1 MKSKFYR
8 WMKQLFVL
16 GAVLLGCMAPL
27 SVKADVTEKPIEI
40 YEHNGFKHNDY
51 YLMSEK
57 EYLKNGSKWE
67 LVNSYKYSY
76 DKQGNLLKKIWTG
89 ETDYGPYSYETSYE
103 YQYDKRGNVL
113 SKKTLD
119 KGCYSASNHQKVY
132 YGKQLNG
139 LDTYTY
145 DKKGN
150 VKTHKAY
157 SYIEQYST
165 QYSGKKRLIYSTKY
179 TYKNGKLYKE
189 TLKASKDYGSY
200 VSEIIYRP
208 DGTLKSYIQKS
219 ASGSEQYK
227 HTYDKYGNI
236 IKSTDSVESRVV
248 TYKNTYQK
256 GVLSCS
262 ASINK
267 YPNSTR
273 KSGLTTTYYT
283 SGYRKGWAK
292 KSIYYYDINY
302 TNKDTNTH
310 KYKADKTG
318 KNVGEV
324 ISYTNGTANHK
335 TCYTW
340 KKMK

>member
-1 MKSKFYR
+1 MMSKFHR

-16 GAVLLGCMAPL
+16 GVVLLGCMAPL
-27 SVKADVTEKPIEI
+27 SAKADVTEKPIEI
-40 YEHNGFKHNDY
+40 YQHNGFKHNDY

-57 EYLKNGSKWE
+57 AYLKNGSKWE
-67 LVNSYKYSY
+67 LVSSYKYSY
-76 DKQGNLLKKIWTG
+76 DKQGNLLKKIDKGSSFST
-89 ETDYGPYSYETSYE
+89 ETSYE

-113 SKKTLD
+113 SKRTLKD
-119 KGCYSASNHQKVY
+119 NEPS
-132 YGKQLNG
+132 G

-150 VKTHKAY
+150 VKTHKVY
-157 SYIEQYST
+157 YYVD
-165 QYSGKKRLIYSTKY
+165 GKKQLKYNTKY

-219 ASGSEQYK
+219 ASGSVQYK
-227 HTYDKYGNI
+227 KTYDKYGNI

-256 GVLSCS
+256 GVLSRS
-262 ASINK
+262 TSIDK

-302 TNKDTNTH
+302 TNKVTNTH

-340 KKMK
+340 KKIKK